1 MMLSGIGARLAIGAV
16 TAAVSIGAYLMA
28 RVVVLRKAGRV
39 SLLSG
44 LFAPGKPGVIF
55 FTTPDC
61 VACKTV
67 QRPALN
73 ALKERLDGRIQII
86 EVDALDRPDLASSWS
101 VLSVPT
107 TFVLDRDGK
116 PLHVN
121 HGVASTRKLLGQLP
135 QET

>member
-1 MMLSGIGARLAIGAV
+1 MMLSGIGARLAMAAV
-16 TAAVSIGAYLMA
+16 TAAVSIGAYLVA

-61 VACKTV
+61 AACKTV

-73 ALKERLDGRIQII
+73 ALKERLDWRIQII
-86 EVDALDRPDLASSWS
+86 EVDALDRHG
-101 VLSVPT
+101 
-107 TFVLDRDGK
+107 R